1 MIYFLIIFF
10 IVLLILGLKV
20 SNNNIFSP
28 SVITPAIW
36 AAMLLMFFILDHNLP
51 PLSYQFL
58 VCIMLWCGLYTI
70 SSMLA
75 QATTRATTLYNRTPS
90 QTILNLYFLI
100 ALCTFPLFLQYAY
113 TAITMGPTGHWAID
127 LRLASTGKHPCFSEP
142 IGFLYV
148 GIWRVAYIIELV
160 NYSKK
165 NRIRVLLL
173 LFFMLSYG
181 IITMS
186 KLVFLEL
193 FISTAYILY
202 ANKKIKLKHLI
213 IGGLILIQ
221 VFILM
226 QTIRNNLG
234 DSDKERNDF
243 FVLYLI
249 GHMSAF
255 DILEPCSSTY
265 FGENVFR
272 MFYAIL
278 NYFKISSIEPVAE
291 HLPWISEPL
300 RTNTYTTMYPFFKD
314 FGYIGVVIFAIF
326 NGLLWGTIFKKTTDN
341 DKMYIVIYAFFI
353 HIIID
358 QYVNEMIFSSL
369 SGNIKKLILLL
380 LPYFFRIRK
389 KEISNNPTT

>member
-113 TAITMGPTGHWAID
+113 TAITMGPTGHWATD
-127 LRLASTGKHPCFSEP
+127 LRLAATGKHPCFTEP
-142 IGFLYV
+142 TGFLYV

-165 NRIRVLLL
+165 NRLRVLI
-173 LFFMLSYG
+173 LFLFMISYG
-181 IITMS
+181 VVTMS
-186 KLVFLEL
+186 KLMFLEM
-193 FISTAYILY
+193 FICTAYILY

-213 IGGLILIQ
+213 IGGLILFQ
-221 VFILM
+221 VIILM
-226 QTIRNNLG
+226 QTVRSNLG
-234 DSDKERNDF
+234 DSDKERNSF
-243 FVLYLI
+243 LVLYII

-255 DILEPCSSTY
+255 DVLEPCSSTH

-272 MFYAIL
+272 IFYAISNSL
-278 NYFKISSIEPVAE
+278 KISNIEPVSQF
-291 HLPWISEPL
+291 LPWISSPI
-300 RTNTYTTMYPFFKD
+300 RTNTYTVMYPFFKD
-314 FGYIGVVIFAIF
+314 FGYIGVVIFAIL
-326 NGLLWGTIFKKTTDN
+326 NGLLWGSIFKKTTNDN
-341 DKMYIVIYAFFI
+341 KMFIVIYAFFI
-353 HIIID
+353 SIIVE
-358 QYVNEMIFSSL
+358 QYVAEIIFSGL
-369 SGNIKKLILLL
+369 AGHIKKLVLLL
-380 LPYFFRIRK
+380 LPYYFRLYENKNIT
-389 KEISNNPTT
+389 SP

>member
-113 TAITMGPTGHWAID
+113 TAITMGPTGYWATD
-127 LRLASTGKHPCFSEP
+127 LRLAATGKHPCFTEP
-142 IGFLYV
+142 TGFLYV

-165 NRIRVLLL
+165 NRLRVLI
-173 LFFMLSYG
+173 LFLFMISYG
-181 IITMS
+181 VVTMS
-186 KLVFLEL
+186 KLMFLEM
-193 FISTAYILY
+193 FICTAYILY

-213 IGGLILIQ
+213 IGGLILFQ
-221 VFILM
+221 VIILM
-226 QTIRNNLG
+226 QTVRSNLG
-234 DSDKERNDF
+234 GSDKERNSF
-243 FVLYLI
+243 LVLYII

-255 DILEPCSSTY
+255 DVLEPCSSTH

-272 MFYAIL
+272 IFYAISNSL
-278 NYFKISSIEPVAE
+278 KISNIEPVSQF
-291 HLPWISEPL
+291 LPWISSPI
-300 RTNTYTTMYPFFKD
+300 RTNTYTVMYPFFKD
-314 FGYIGVVIFAIF
+314 FGYIGVVIFAIL
-326 NGLLWGTIFKKTTDN
+326 NGLLWGSIFKKTTNDN
-341 DKMYIVIYAFFI
+341 KMFIVIYAFFI
-353 HIIID
+353 SIIVE
-358 QYVNEMIFSSL
+358 QYVAEIIFSGL
-369 SGNIKKLILLL
+369 AGHIKKLVLLL
-380 LPYFFRIRK
+380 LPYYFRLYENKNIT
-389 KEISNNPTT
+389 SP

>member
-113 TAITMGPTGHWAID
+113 TAITMGPTGYWATD
-127 LRLASTGKHPCFSEP
+127 LRLAATGKHPCFTEP
-142 IGFLYV
+142 TGFLYV

-165 NRIRVLLL
+165 NRLRVLI
-173 LFFMLSYG
+173 LFLFMISYG
-181 IITMS
+181 VVTMS
-186 KLVFLEL
+186 KLMFLEM
-193 FISTAYILY
+193 FICTAYILY

-213 IGGLILIQ
+213 IGGLILFQ
-221 VFILM
+221 VIILM
-226 QTIRNNLG
+226 QTVRSNLG
-234 DSDKERNDF
+234 DSDKERNSF
-243 FVLYLI
+243 LVLYII

-255 DILEPCSSTY
+255 DVLEPCSSTH

-272 MFYAIL
+272 IFYAISNSL
-278 NYFKISSIEPVAE
+278 KISNIEPVSQF
-291 HLPWISEPL
+291 LPWISSPI
-300 RTNTYTTMYPFFKD
+300 RTNTYTVMYPFFKD
-314 FGYIGVVIFAIF
+314 FGYIGVVIFAIL
-326 NGLLWGTIFKKTTDN
+326 NGLLWGSIFKKTTNDN
-341 DKMYIVIYAFFI
+341 KMFIVIYAFFI
-353 HIIID
+353 SIIVE
-358 QYVNEMIFSSL
+358 QYVAEIIFSGL
-369 SGNIKKLILLL
+369 AGHIKKLVLLL
-380 LPYFFRIRK
+380 LPYYFRLYENKNIT
-389 KEISNNPTT
+389 SP